1 MGALEPGAR
10 LLGGRY
16 RVPGWLGGL
25 PGVWGVGVLLAL
37 GRKRL
42 PCWVE
47 VLVERGA
54 WSGSPE
60 SLSV

>member
-1 MGALEPGAR
+1 MLC
-10 LLGGRY
+10 
-16 RVPGWLGGL
+16 WLGGF
-25 PGVWGVGVLLAL
+25 GGFWGVGVRLAL

-42 PCWVE
+42 PCWMPLLLAAV
-47 VLVERGA
+47 A